1 MRARGGSNGAND
13 RELVTQALH
22 GGDEGERREAA
33 AELLGRYRLRV
44 YAWCL
49 RHVGD
54 HERALDLAQDV
65 LLKAYSNLDTYRG
78 RSPFVCWLW
87 AIARNRCL
95 SELRRPRML
104 GEDECDFDTIIA
116 PDDRPDDELEA
127 KQDEERLVAVM
138 RECLTL
144 EEQQALRL
152 RCLERMPVDAVT
164 RALGLNE
171 ASGARGVL
179 QRARRKLRAAL
190 VRRGWELDG
199 ERP

>member
-1 MRARGGSNGAND
+1 
-13 RELVTQALH
+13 
-22 GGDEGERREAA
+22 
-33 AELLGRYRLRV
+33 
-44 YAWCL
+44 
-49 RHVGD
+49 
-54 HERALDLAQDV
+54 
-65 LLKAYSNLDTYRG
+65 
-78 RSPFVCWLW
+78 
-87 AIARNRCL
+87 
-95 SELRRPRML
+95 ML